1 MKNKIILIFRKK
13 KKDNNLFFMN
23 NPINPM
29 EKEIRPIDN
38 ATSFSTVDRRSTIL
52 DIINQKGK
60 IHVDELSK
68 VFSVSEVT
76 VRNDL
81 KKLEKDGFLRR
92 THGGALKANNVAFD
106 MTLMEKAKKHA
117 EEKRAIGAKA
127 AEMIYEGDTIILD
140 SGTTTFE
147 IARSIKEKKMKGIT
161 VITNAL
167 NIATELAGIEGIG
180 VVLTGGMLR
189 EKSFSLVGP
198 HSEQTLKDYF
208 GDKLFLGV
216 DGICTDYGITTPNL
230 LEAQVNRLMVERS
243 NEVIVVTDSSK
254 FGRRSLCL
262 IVDLNNVDKIITD
275 RGISEDDL
283 NTLRSK
289 EVEVCLV

>member
-1 MKNKIILIFRKK
+1 MKSRKK
-13 KKDNNLFFMN
+13 KRKSVFRFVTISIFWALAMSSMAKH
-23 NPINPM
+23 IS
-29 EKEIRPIDN
+29 KDN
-38 ATSFSTVDRRSTIL
+38 ATGYSTVDRRSTIL
-52 DIINQKGK
+52 DIINQQGK

-68 VFSVSEVT
+68 AFNVSEVT

-106 MTLMEKAKKHA
+106 LTLMEKAKKHA
-117 EEKRAIGAKA
+117 HEKKLIGTKA
-127 AEMIYEGDTIILD
+127 AEMIFEGDTIFLD

-147 IARSIKEKKMKGIT
+147 IARSIKEKKNIT

-198 HSEQTLKDYF
+198 HAEQTLKDYF

-262 IVDLNNVDKIITD
+262 IVDLNSVDKIITD
-275 RGISEDDL
+275 RGIPENDL
-283 NTLRSK
+283 NVLRSK

>member
-1 MKNKIILIFRKK
+1 
-13 KKDNNLFFMN
+13 
-23 NPINPM
+23 M
-29 EKEIRPIDN
+29 EKEIRPSNN
-38 ATSFSTVDRRSTIL
+38 AASFSTVDRRSTIL
-52 DIINQKGK
+52 EIINQRGK

-68 VFSVSEVT
+68 AFSVSEVT

-106 MTLMEKAKKHA
+106 LTLMEKAKKHA
-117 EEKRAIGAKA
+117 DEKRAIGAKA
-127 AEMIYEGDTIILD
+127 AEMIYDGDTIILD

-147 IARSIKEKKMKGIT
+147 IARNIKEKKKKNIT

-167 NIATELAGIEGIG
+167 NIATELAGVEGIG

-198 HSEQTLKDYF
+198 HAEQTLKDYF

-262 IVDLNNVDKIITD
+262 IVDLSSIDKIITD
-275 RGISEDDL
+275 HGIPENDL
-283 NTLRSK
+283 SALRSK
-289 EVEVCLV
+289 DVEVSLVETR

>member
-1 MKNKIILIFRKK
+1 MAKQIQA
-13 KKDNNLFFMN
+13 DNG
-23 NPINPM
+23 
-29 EKEIRPIDN
+29 
-38 ATSFSTVDRRSTIL
+38 SSYSTVERRSTIL

-68 VFSVSEVT
+68 AFSVSEVT

-106 MTLMEKAKKHA
+106 LTLMEKAKKHA
-117 EEKRAIGAKA
+117 QEKRSIGARA
-127 AEMIYEGDTIILD
+127 AEMIEEGDTIILD

-147 IARSIKEKKMKGIT
+147 IARSIKEKKNIT

-198 HSEQTLKDYF
+198 HAEQTLKDYF

-262 IVDLNNVDKIITD
+262 IVDLNSVDKIITD
-275 RGISEDDL
+275 RGISESDL
-283 NTLRSK
+283 NALRSK